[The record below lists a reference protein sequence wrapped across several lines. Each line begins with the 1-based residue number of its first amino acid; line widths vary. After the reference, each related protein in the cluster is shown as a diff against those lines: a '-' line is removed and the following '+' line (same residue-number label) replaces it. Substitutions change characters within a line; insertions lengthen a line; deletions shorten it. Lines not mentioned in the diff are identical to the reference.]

1 MCPYCRTA
9 APLVYRGVT
18 AVCAACGR
26 PRPVLSASSV
36 TYAGKGARVGAS
48 VVRAFG
54 WVGLVFGLFLSLLLG
69 LVVGLFTTGLS
80 GLVTFGVFGLFT
92 AFVFWLVRRGGKA
105 LDDTGQEALEARQDQ
120 ALFALAATHG
130 GRVHPVQAAA
140 ALDMTVE
147 QADAV
152 LTRLNRARPLEVE
165 VELTDDG
172 QIFYSFS
179 RLRAPGVR
187 FEPRFVRADAPVR
200 IESQRPAPE
209 VIDAELVPEETRQ
222 RS

>member
-54 WVGLVFGLFLSLLLG
+54 WVGLVFGLFVSLLLG
-69 LVVGLFTTGLS
+69 LLVGLFTTAVS
-80 GLVTFGVFGLFT
+80 GLVTFGVFALFT

-105 LDDTGQEALEARQDQ
+105 LDETGQEALEARQDQ

-130 GRVHPVQAAA
+130 GRVHPMQAAA

-172 QIFYSFS
+172 QIFYSFT
-179 RLRAPGVR
+179 RLRPPGVR
-187 FEPRFVRADAPVR
+187 FEPRFVRVDRPVR
-200 IESQRPAPE
+200 VESQRPAPE
-209 VIDAELVPEETRQ
+209 VIDAELVTEEPRQ